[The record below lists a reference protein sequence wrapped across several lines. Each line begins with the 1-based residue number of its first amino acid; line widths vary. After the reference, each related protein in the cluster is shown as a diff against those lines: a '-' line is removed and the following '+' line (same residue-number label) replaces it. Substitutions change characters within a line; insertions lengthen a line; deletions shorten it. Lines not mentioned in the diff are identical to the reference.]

1 MARRRKKVRNSTQI
15 DNELE
20 RILINSSKVMQ
31 DEMARIAPQAA
42 EVARQAYDQELR
54 ATGLKRSSETG
65 SKRKQ
70 STKMRSRESF
80 KESIFDV
87 VAEVKQLKDGR
98 IVAKGGSAGGN
109 WMSKW
114 WNDDA
119 PQNLWGKP
127 TGESLNDYSAVDAK
141 GFINHAHKKAKSTID
156 SMFQKAFARAFNKLK

>member
-1 MARRRKKVRNSTQI
+1 MARRRKKIKHSSEIGDDLQK
-15 DNELE
+15 L
-20 RILINSSKVMQ
+20 LINASDIMQ
-31 DEMARIAPQAA
+31 AEMQRIAPQAA
-42 EVARQAYDQELR
+42 QVAAQAYEQELR

-65 SKRKQ
+65 SKDKQ
-70 STKMRSRESF
+70 SNKMKGRESF